1 MPRELRLEL
10 PRHIATRPRRRRS
23 NRPHTGNHTHTC
35 ADAVRTGH
43 SLSTH
48 TIREHSRARE
58 EEGGSREIAHDSDDG
73 VEQAAQSC
81 EPTAT
86 RAFGVSAIWM
96 DRTFCYACCPPLLT
110 LKDNLHS
117 RCAAISDYPSR
128 PSSPADRWLYDRPP
142 FSFGGGTS
150 SVPAGS
156 PAHRTTTSVPHA
168 QTRSYIMLGH
178 PPQCSGVSTHKY

>member
-1 MPRELRLEL
+1 MNKGFQVLDQYWCRHTSPHEVSGAQCLSRRLILAVFELVFVFSLGGPTPSE
-10 PRHIATRPRRRRS
+10 AAGGRPLTQRS
-23 NRPHTGNHTHTC
+23 KTLGP
-35 ADAVRTGH
+35 GH

-73 VEQAAQSC
+73 VEQAARSC

-86 RAFGVSAIWM
+86 RAFGVTAIWM

-128 PSSPADRWLYDRPP
+128 PSPR
-142 FSFGGGTS
+142 
-150 SVPAGS
+150 
-156 PAHRTTTSVPHA
+156 
-168 QTRSYIMLGH
+168 
-178 PPQCSGVSTHKY
+178 CSC

>member
-1 MPRELRLEL
+1 MQNNRSDWVGVPRALRLEL

-23 NRPHTGNHTHTC
+23 NRPHTGNHTHMRRRRE
-35 ADAVRTGH
+35 DRT
-43 SLSTH
+43 LPVH
-48 TIREHSRARE
+48 TYNQRTLACKRRE
-58 EEGGSREIAHDSDDG
+58 EEGGSREIAHNSDDG
-73 VEQAAQSC
+73 VEQAARSC

-128 PSSPADRWLYDRPP
+128 PSPR
-142 FSFGGGTS
+142 
-150 SVPAGS
+150 
-156 PAHRTTTSVPHA
+156 
-168 QTRSYIMLGH
+168 RS
-178 PPQCSGVSTHKY
+178 C